1 MTYTPSELLR
11 SVAPKWQCGLEAIR
25 PVIGDR
31 AITHTLG
38 CTALVNGSLI
48 GRPGS
53 TVGYEQNPLWTGIRQ
68 SYSLFRGIRKRKG
81 PPRSGPSRNKS

>member
-48 GRPGS
+48 GDLDRRWGTNRTHCGPEFAKAILCFAEFG
-53 TVGYEQNPLWTGIRQ
+53 
-68 SYSLFRGIRKRKG
+68 KDKG